1 MISEIQVTE
10 FIGQLWKSMECSG
23 RGQLQTSQRQEWR
36 YEAELPTARCMISAM
51 QRGAGSLQHVHTFS
65 SMLQHHC

>member
-1 MISEIQVTE
+1 
-10 FIGQLWKSMECSG
+10 MECSG
-23 RGQLQTSQRQEWR
+23 RGQLQTSQRQELR
-36 YEAELPTARCMISAM
+36 YEAELPTARCMISAR